1 MPILLDFSVHS
12 LLSAGD
18 QPFRSVK
25 PNEVNISQFF
35 VRYIKEDDVN
45 CVYTMCGSP
54 IAQLGEYCSANEEAM
69 VSKRFFF
76 AGLFAI
82 A

>member
-1 MPILLDFSVHS
+1 MISYTKPNLNNNLNRKLLKD
-12 LLSAGD
+12 LSKNSGLKCNLSTGD

-45 CVYTMCGSP
+45 CVYTMCGS
-54 IAQLGEYCSANEEAM
+54 S
-69 VSKRFFF
+69 
-76 AGLFAI
+76 
-82 A
+82 

>member
-1 MPILLDFSVHS
+1 MISYSKPNLNNNLNRKLLKD
-12 LLSAGD
+12 LSKNSGLKCNLSTGD

-45 CVYTMCGSP
+45 CVYTMCGS
-54 IAQLGEYCSANEEAM
+54 S
-69 VSKRFFF
+69 
-76 AGLFAI
+76 
-82 A
+82 